1 MLCIGYRYLPRWARP
16 IGWAIVAMI
25 VVAVGLDRISVGAH
39 WPSDVLAGL
48 LIAIAWLTLVV
59 SVKRV
64 SDRAF
69 GITHDDD
76 RAPARLSS

>member
-1 MLCIGYRYLPRWARP
+1 VAV
-16 IGWAIVAMI
+16 IVL
-25 VVAVGLDRISVGAH
+25 AVGLDRIDVGAR

-48 LIAIAWLTLVV
+48 LIATAWLTLVV

-69 GITHDDD
+69 GATHDDD
-76 RAPARLSS
+76 RPRVRLSP